1 MAAGAEPDTA
11 PRTAGGRSAIEG
23 RFLRRISSTRLRTLA
38 HLPTAVRY
46 VIATVF
52 VIAALLALFALPKGQ
67 SYPFILFLPI
77 ILGLAVLLDHHT
89 SIYATFLST
98 ALIDYFVFAHPAG
111 GQDVRDLFWLAVF
124 VATGLAIGFIVEAM
138 RDALNKLD
146 FDGTIVIGEG
156 ERDEAPMLFIGEK
169 VGRAIGT
176 GPRIDIAL
184 DPLEGTTITAK
195 AGPNALAV
203 LAISEEG
210 GLLNAPD
217 TYMDKIAIGPGFATG
232 LIDLRKSVTDN
243 IRALA
248 SAKGVEPSEIMACV
262 LDRPRHEAL
271 VAELRKL
278 GCGIMLIPDGDVA
291 GIIATTN
298 PDTGVDIYLGQGGA
312 PEGVLAAAALRCVGG
327 QMQAR
332 LVFRN
337 DDERGRAHR
346 LGITDLSRIYDLKDL
361 ARGDTIFAATGVTDG
376 SLLQGVKR
384 RRDGTVTTQSVVM
397 RASSGTVRWV
407 SGEHRKGPRG

>member
-1 MAAGAEPDTA
+1 MQRSQTLDRVLVLEMVRVTEYAA
-11 PRTAGGRSAIEG
+11 
-23 RFLRRISSTRLRTLA
+23 
-38 HLPTAVRY
+38 
-46 VIATVF
+46 
-52 VIAALLALFALPKGQ
+52 IAAAKQVGRGDEHA
-67 SYPFILFLPI
+67 
-77 ILGLAVLLDHHT
+77 AD
-89 SIYATFLST
+89 A
-98 ALIDYFVFAHPAG
+98 AA
-111 GQDVRDLFWLAVF
+111 
-124 VATGLAIGFIVEAM
+124 VEAM
-138 RDALNKLD
+138 RDALNRLD

-156 ERDEAPMLFIGEK
+156 ERDEAPMLYIGEK

-176 GPRIDIAL
+176 GPKIDIAL

-217 TYMDKIAIGPGFATG
+217 TYMDKIAIGPGFADG
-232 LIDLRKSVTDN
+232 LIDIGRSVTDN
-243 IRALA
+243 IHALA
-248 SAKGVEPSEIMACV
+248 HAKGVAPREIMACV

-271 VAELRKL
+271 IAELRRL

-346 LGITDLSRIYDLKDL
+346 LGITDLNRIYGLNDL

-376 SLLQGVKR
+376 SLLNGVKR

-407 SGEHRKGPRG
+407 SGEHRQGPRG